1 MQAVLVWV
9 AGGKQGHT
17 VKTGGD
23 ILLVFGM
30 RKRRVRGEKGEQG
43 EEREEVWQSC
53 STKSRVLV

>member
-30 RKRRVRGEKGEQG
+30 RERRVRGEKGE
-43 EEREEVWQSC
+43 
-53 STKSRVLV
+53 